1 MPLDFRELQRRLILH
16 LRDRVRSGEVS
27 ERRLARVIGVSQ
39 PHLHNVLK
47 GKHLFSI
54 LTADKILR
62 HLQLD
67 LLDLIGP
74 EERRR

>member
-1 MPLDFRELQRRLILH
+1 MPLDFKELQLRLVVH
-16 LRDRVRSGEVS
+16 LRERVRSGEVS
-27 ERRLARVIGVSQ
+27 ERGLARLIGVSQ

-47 GKHLFSI
+47 GKHFLSMMM
-54 LTADKILR
+54 ADKILR
-62 HLQLD
+62 QLHLD

>member
-1 MPLDFRELQRRLILH
+1 MPLDFRELQLRLIAL
-16 LRDRVRSGEVS
+16 LRERVRSGEVS
-27 ERRLARVIGVSQ
+27 ERGLARGIGVSQ

-47 GKHLFSI
+47 GKHFFSVMM
-54 LTADKILR
+54 ADKILR
-62 HLQLD
+62 HLHLD